1 MGKIISDV
9 HFNRLKTLLDGT
21 DKSKIIF
28 GGKTDSSLKYIDP
41 TLILDPAL
49 DSLVMEDEI
58 FGPICPIIPFKSI
71 ENAIE
76 IINSKPKPLAVYYYG
91 NKNSKSCNS
100 LSTLTSSG
108 AFMTNECMMQMISN
122 Y

>member
-1 MGKIISDV
+1 MFTENPKNCADMGKIISDL
-9 HFNRLKTLLDGT
+9 HFNRLKAFIDNT

-28 GGKTDSSLKYIDP
+28 GGKSDSSLKYIDP
-41 TLILDPAL
+41 TLVMDPAL
-49 DSLVMEDEI
+49 DSPMMEEEI

-91 NKNSKSCNS
+91 NKNSKSCTN

-108 AFMTNECMMQMISN
+108 CF
-122 Y
+122 